1 MRFVVLGAGAIG
13 GAVGARLYQKG
24 FDVTLVARGEHGRAL
39 ASGLVLEAPDETLT
53 LPIPTVSDPA
63 QVAWEEDGT
72 VVLLA
77 VKGQHTEHALTQL
90 TVAPPSTPVVCMQN
104 GVENERR
111 VLRHFPHTYGMCVM
125 CPATQLRPGVVQLHS
140 APVSGMLDLGC
151 YPTGIDDAGQAIA
164 DAIATTTFQSVARA
178 DIMRWKY
185 RKLLMNL
192 ANAVEALSGP
202 EGRFS
207 PLAREA
213 QREGTEALAAAG
225 IDVASSE
232 EDRARRAD
240 NLQLSPTSSGEWQ
253 GGSSWQSLAR
263 GAGSIEAEFL
273 NGEIVLLGRLHGVPT
288 PVNALLQR
296 LAVHAAAAG
305 CATGLVADR
314 GPERAGGGAP
324 WRVSGRRHW
333 PTTSWRRM
341 RPHWR
346 SPRPATEREWA
357 LSVPGEGWTVGVVL
371 HHIAEGHAHGAR
383 WLQDMARGEGVTE
396 TAEDIDRVNAAHAV
410 RAEAVGPAETVA
422 LLEVNGDVLEEALR
436 GLSDEELDRT
446 APFGPA
452 GGRRLPTVDLA
463 AVAARHARAPGPCP
477 RCGGPGALSPRL
489 FQSQSPLPA
498 TRSTLIRMTYPGGGS
513 SMGGNLTSGPM

>member
-1 MRFVVLGAGAIG
+1 M
-13 GAVGARLYQKG
+13 
-24 FDVTLVARGEHGRAL
+24 
-39 ASGLVLEAPDETLT
+39 LEAPDETVT
-53 LPIPTVSDPA
+53 LPIPVVSDPA
-63 QVAWEEDGT
+63 QVAWDDEDGT

-77 VKGQHTEHALTQL
+77 VKGQHTDHALTQL

-125 CPATQLRPGVVQLHS
+125 CPATQLRPGVVQVHS

-151 YPTGIDDAGQAIA
+151 YPSGIDDAGQAIA

-240 NLQLSPTSSGEWQ
+240 NLQLAPTSSGEWQ

-273 NGEIVLLGRLHGVPT
+273 NGEIVLLGRPPRRADAGER
-288 PVNALLQR
+288 A
-296 LAVHAAAAG
+296 AAAAG
-305 CATGLVADR
+305 PPRR
-314 GPERAGGGAP
+314 GRGAP
-324 WRVSGRRHW
+324 PGTWRIEDLSEQAGVRH
-333 PTTSWRRM
+333 
-341 RPHWR
+341 
-346 SPRPATEREWA
+346 
-357 LSVPGEGWTVGVVL
+357 GE
-371 HHIAEGHAHGAR
+371 
-383 WLQDMARGEGVTE
+383 
-396 TAEDIDRVNAAHAV
+396 
-410 RAEAVGPAETVA
+410 
-422 LLEVNGDVLEEALR
+422 
-436 GLSDEELDRT
+436 
-446 APFGPA
+446 
-452 GGRRLPTVDLA
+452 
-463 AVAARHARAPGPCP
+463 
-477 RCGGPGALSPRL
+477 
-489 FQSQSPLPA
+489 
-498 TRSTLIRMTYPGGGS
+498 
-513 SMGGNLTSGPM
+513 